1 MTEQTLN
8 LATDAPAPAG
18 APRWGGLLR
27 SELRRARSR
36 RSLRWMLLLL
46 VLGVIAVSA
55 IIFATTAPVDADD
68 LEQAVTRSMA
78 EQQMYDEQCLADPSV
93 PQEDKEQYCY
103 KPTEQDIRSNAI
115 YYLDRQPFTHGSMA
129 GLLIFAGGIA
139 AVVALLMGASAGGAD
154 WGARTM
160 GLLFSW
166 EPRRLRVFLTRLIVV
181 VVTGLVVTAVAV
193 AIAWAL
199 GSLIAGAHPMDPAI
213 RLPQD
218 SGYPGP
224 ADLSEAARTGL
235 RWLPLGVLAAAGGYG
250 VAMATRSTGWAIGAT
265 IALVVIMEPFVQVL
279 WPWGSQWLL
288 QTNVAAW
295 MSGGIEWQVSRSV
308 TSGSDSTMTTFG
320 NIFISQ
326 GRAMA
331 VMVLMVLVVLTV
343 AGTLLRRR
351 DVD

>member
-78 EQQMYDEQCLADPSV
+78 EQQMYYEQCLADPSV

-115 YYLDRQPFTHGSMA
+115 YYLDRQPFTNGSMA

-160 GLLFSW
+160 GLLFMGAAAA
-166 EPRRLRVFLTRLIVV
+166 PRVPDAPDRRGRDG
-181 VVTGLVVTAVAV
+181 TGGHRGSSRDCL
-193 AIAWAL
+193 AL

-235 RWLPLGVLAAAGGYG
+235 RWLPLGVLAARLGDTAWRWRHAAPVGPSGRRSRWSSSWSPSCRCSGRGAPSGCSRPTSRRGCPAASSGRSAEASRAGRT
-250 VAMATRSTGWAIGAT
+250 A
-265 IALVVIMEPFVQVL
+265 P
-279 WPWGSQWLL
+279 
-288 QTNVAAW
+288 
-295 MSGGIEWQVSRSV
+295 
-308 TSGSDSTMTTFG
+308 
-320 NIFISQ
+320 
-326 GRAMA
+326 
-331 VMVLMVLVVLTV
+331 
-343 AGTLLRRR
+343 
-351 DVD
+351 